1 MERRPL
7 RPAAK
12 AAAAQRLIRA
22 AGERLTA
29 PRAAVLAVLL
39 EARSALTHHEIE
51 AALAA
56 AAPVDRVTVY
66 RVLDWLVAL
75 GLAHRIPGE
84 DRTWRF
90 RANRAPAHGPHAHF
104 TCSRCGRTLCLEDV
118 AVPAGVKL
126 PRGFVPQKVEL
137 TVQGLCASCQ

>member
-1 MERRPL
+1 MARTPNRP
-7 RPAAK
+7 PAK
-12 AAAAQRLIRA
+12 AAAAQRLIRK

-29 PRAAVLAVLL
+29 SRAAVLAALL
-39 EARSALTHHEIE
+39 EARSALTHREIE

-56 AAPVDRVTVY
+56 SVPVDRVTVY
-66 RVLDWLVAL
+66 RVLDRLVAL

-90 RANRAPAHGPHAHF
+90 RASRAPAHGPHAHF
-104 TCSRCGRTLCLEDV
+104 TCSRCGKTVCLEDV
-118 AVPAGVKL
+118 AVPPRVKL

-137 TVQGLCASCQ
+137 TVQGLCAACQ

>member
-1 MERRPL
+1 MARTPNRP
-7 RPAAK
+7 PAK

-56 AAPVDRVTVY
+56 AVPVDRVTVY

-90 RANRAPAHGPHAHF
+90 RANGAPTHGPHAHF
-104 TCSRCGRTLCLEDV
+104 TCSRCGRTLCLDDV
-118 AVPAGVKL
+118 AVPPSVKL